1 MTDSAPSNTEASRLV
16 RQEMMLAQL
25 RPIEDIV
32 EAARREV
39 ARHRAAATAAQQAG
53 TADPAKQR
61 EAELAANGIQELL
74 QRFEAMEEEV
84 SGVSKAADAA
94 MEGLHETLDTLL
106 DQIQAAVEKYSSI
119 PQQPRD

>member
-1 MTDSAPSNTEASRLV
+1 ILT
-16 RQEMMLAQL
+16 QL

-39 ARHRAAATAAQQAG
+39 AKHRAAAAAAQQAG

-61 EAELAANGIQELL
+61 EAELAADGIQELL
-74 QRFEAMEEEV
+74 QRFEAMEDEV

-94 MEGLHETLDTLL
+94 LEGLHETLDTLL
-106 DQIQAAVEKYSSI
+106 SQIQAAVEKYSSL
-119 PQQPRD
+119 PEQRRD